1 MATTCKTP
9 VELLAPARDLAC
21 GRAAIDCGADAVY
34 IGAPKFGAREK
45 AGNSLDDIA
54 ALAGYAHTYWARV
67 YVTINTLLRD
77 DEIDPAIDLAARVC
91 EAGADALIIQD
102 TALLEAGL
110 PPIPLIA
117 STQMHNNTPEKVAF
131 LEKVGFR
138 RVILAR
144 ELDLDAVRDVRQ
156 AAREIELEFFVHG
169 ALCVSYSGQCWL
181 SYALGGRSG
190 NRGQCAQPCR
200 KTYTLLDG
208 KGPRGVGRKIT
219 GPKHLLSLRDLNL
232 SDHLAELLDAG
243 VTSFKIE
250 GRLKDDIY
258 VANVT
263 AHYRARLD
271 EVFKSDPDARWRKAS
286 SGLSHPGF
294 VPNVD
299 KTFNRGFTAYFLHGR
314 TGPIGSH
321 DTPKM
326 TGPAVGRVRRIAPD
340 GVDIAGAECLRP
352 GDGVCFFDSDGELR
366 GTTVNGV
373 RGNVIELDKTK
384 RLKPG
389 MLVYRNHDHEFV
401 SRVRKRRSARRIGIA
416 LTLHEAPAGLALH
429 AIDEDGIS
437 AEATVDIPLAEA
449 RNPEAALERMQA
461 QLRKTG
467 SSEFD
472 PDSIQIEARPVA
484 VPAAVLNGLRRE
496 VLDKLRIKRAQNRP
510 RMTGQVQKNDA
521 PFPDRELTYE
531 GNVLN
536 RLDETFYRRHGVT
549 RIQPAAES
557 GLDMRNRKVMTTRYC
572 LRYELGLC
580 GKDAN
585 EPLTLVDDE
594 KNRLELR
601 FNCPRCHMEIWIK
614 KRK

>member
-1 MATTCKTP
+1 MGTTLKSP

-21 GRAAIDCGADAVY
+21 GRAAIECGADAVY
-34 IGAPKFGAREK
+34 VGAPRFGAREK
-45 AGNSLDDIA
+45 AGSSLDDIA
-54 ALAGYAHTYWARV
+54 ALSDYAHTYWARV
-67 YVTINTLLRD
+67 YVTLNTLLRD
-77 DEIDPAIDLAARVC
+77 DEIDPAVDLAARIY

-102 TALLEAGL
+102 AALLEAGL

-117 STQMHNNTPEKVAF
+117 STQMHNNTPDKVAF

-144 ELDLDAVRDVRQ
+144 ELDVEAVRAVRQ
-156 AAREIELEFFVHG
+156 AAPEIDLEFFVHG

-200 KTYTLLDG
+200 KAYTLTDG
-208 KGPRGVGRKIT
+208 RGHKIT

-250 GRLKDDIY
+250 GRLKDEIY

-271 EVFKSDPDARWRKAS
+271 EVFKTDPAGRWRKAS
-286 SGLSHPGF
+286 SGVSQPGF
-294 VPNVD
+294 IPDVD
-299 KTFNRGFTAYFLHGR
+299 KTFNRAYTTYFLHGR
-314 TGPIGSH
+314 TGRIGSH

-326 TGPAVGRVRRIAPD
+326 TGAAVGRVRRIAPD
-340 GVDIAGAECLRP
+340 GVTLDGTECLHP
-352 GDGVCFFDSDGELR
+352 GDGVCYFDSDGELR

-373 RGNVIELDKTK
+373 RRNLIQFDKTK

-389 MLVYRNHDHEFV
+389 MLVYRNHDHEFM
-401 SRVRKRRSARRIGIA
+401 SRIRKRRSARRIGVA
-416 LTLHEAPAGLALH
+416 LTLHETPDGLTLH
-429 AIDEDGIS
+429 AIDEDGLS
-437 AEATVDIPLAEA
+437 AEASVDIPLAYA
-449 RNPEAALERMQA
+449 RHPEAAIERMQA

-467 SSEFD
+467 ASEFEC
-472 PDSIQIEARPVA
+472 DSVQIEARPVV

-496 VLDKLRIKRAQNRP
+496 VLDRLRAKRAQDRP
-510 RMTGQVQKNDA
+510 RMTGQIHKDGA
-521 PFPDRELTYE
+521 PYPERELTYE

-536 RLDETFYRRHGVT
+536 RLADAFYRRHGVT
-549 RIQPAAES
+549 RIERAAES
-557 GLDMRNRKVMTTRYC
+557 GLDMRGRKVMTTRYC

-580 GKDAN
+580 GEDAN
-585 EPLTLVDDE
+585 DPMMIVDDE
-594 KNRLELR
+594 QNRFELH
-601 FNCPRCHMEIWIK
+601 FDCERCQMEVWVK
-614 KRK
+614 KRNSS